1 MQKYLKSFY
10 MPVFSP
16 TFNPA
21 KTCFLSGFLVKKNYK
36 NMEWYHLLL
45 VVLIGLFAGFMNT
58 LAGGGSLLS
67 LPLLIFL
74 GLPANVAN
82 GTNRIAI
89 LLQNVVGVAS
99 FKQQKVL
106 DQKTGFYLGIPAF
119 IGAFI
124 GAQLASDIDEILL
137 KYIIAGIL
145 VMMFFLVILKP
156 NKWLKGD
163 DRAKEKPGVLKMII
177 FFFIGIYGGFIQAGV
192 GFFLL
197 AGLVLGAGFDLVK
210 ANALKVF
217 IVLIYTPIALVVF
230 MYNGHVDY
238 VVGLILAI
246 GNMAGAY
253 IGSRMAVKKGSA
265 FVQYVLL
272 FALGAMAAKLFGLF
286 DYLYNLVS

>member
-1 MQKYLKSFY
+1 
-10 MPVFSP
+10 
-16 TFNPA
+16 
-21 KTCFLSGFLVKKNYK
+21 
-36 NMEWYHLLL
+36 MEWYHLLL

>member
-1 MQKYLKSFY
+1 
-10 MPVFSP
+10 
-16 TFNPA
+16 
-21 KTCFLSGFLVKKNYK
+21 
-36 NMEWYHLLL
+36 MEWFHLVL
-45 VVLIGLFAGFMNT
+45 VVFIGLFAGFMNT

-106 DQKTGFYLGIPAF
+106 DQKIGFQLGLPAAA
-119 IGAFI
+119 GAFI
-124 GAQLASDIDEILL
+124 GALLAADINEKILE
-137 KYIIAGIL
+137 YIIAGIL
-145 VMMFFLVILKP
+145 IMMFFLVILKP

-177 FFFIGIYGGFIQAGV
+177 FFFIGMYGGFIQAGV

-217 IVLIYTPIALVVF
+217 VVLLYTPIALVVF
-230 MYNGHVDY
+230 MYNNQVDY
-238 VVGLILAI
+238 TVGLTLAV

-253 IGSRMAVKKGSA
+253 IASRLAVKKGA
-265 FVQYVLL
+265 KFVRYILL
-272 FALGAMAAKLFGLF
+272 FALVAMAAKLFGII
-286 DYLYNLVS
+286 DYLL

>member
-1 MQKYLKSFY
+1 
-10 MPVFSP
+10 
-16 TFNPA
+16 
-21 KTCFLSGFLVKKNYK
+21 
-36 NMEWYHLLL
+36 MEWYYLLL

-106 DQKTGFYLGIPAF
+106 DQKTGLILGLPAL

-124 GAQLASDIDEILL
+124 GAQLAADINEQLL
-137 KYIIAGIL
+137 EYIIAGVLI
-145 VMMFFLVILKP
+145 MMFFLVIFKP
-156 NKWLKGD
+156 DKWIKGD
-163 DRAKEKPGVLKMII
+163 DRTNEKPGILKMII
-177 FFFIGIYGGFIQAGV
+177 FFFIGVYGGFIQAGV

-217 IVLIYTPIALVVF
+217 IVLLYTPIALIVF
-230 MYNGHVDY
+230 MYNNQVDY
-238 VVGLILAI
+238 TIGLTLAV
-246 GNMAGAY
+246 GNMVGAY
-253 IGSRMAVKKGSA
+253 VASRLAVKKGA
-265 FVQYVLL
+265 KFVRYILL
-272 FALGAMAAKLFGLF
+272 FALVVMAAKLFGLLDF
-286 DYLYNLVS
+286 LV

>member
-1 MQKYLKSFY
+1 
-10 MPVFSP
+10 
-16 TFNPA
+16 
-21 KTCFLSGFLVKKNYK
+21 
-36 NMEWYHLLL
+36 MEWYHLLL
-45 VVLIGLFAGFMNT
+45 VVLIGLFAGFINT

-106 DQKTGFYLGIPAF
+106 DQKTGLYLGVPAF

-124 GAQLASDIDEILL
+124 GAQLASDIDERIFE
-137 KYIIAGIL
+137 YIIAGIL
-145 VMMFFLVILKP
+145 IMMFFLIIVKP

-163 DRAKEKPGVLKMII
+163 DKAKEKPCVLKMIV
-177 FFFIGIYGGFIQAGV
+177 FFFIGMYGGFIQAGV

-197 AGLVLGAGFDLVK
+197 AGLVLSAGFDLVK

-230 MYNGHVDY
+230 MYNGQVDY
-238 VVGLILAI
+238 LMGFTLAI
-246 GNMAGAY
+246 GNMLGAF
-253 IGSRMAVKKGSA
+253 IASRMAVEKGAA
-265 FVQYVLL
+265 FVRYILL
-272 FALGAMAAKLFGLF
+272 FALLAMAAKLFGLLDF
-286 DYLYNLVS
+286 LI

>member
-1 MQKYLKSFY
+1 
-10 MPVFSP
+10 
-16 TFNPA
+16 
-21 KTCFLSGFLVKKNYK
+21 
-36 NMEWYHLLL
+36 MEWYHLLL
-45 VVLIGLFAGFMNT
+45 VVLIGLFAGFINT

-89 LLQNVVGVAS
+89 LLQNIVGVTS

-106 DQKTGFYLGIPAF
+106 DQKTGLYLGIPAF

-124 GAQLASDIDEILL
+124 GAQLASDIDEKIFE
-137 KYIIAGIL
+137 YIIAGVLI
-145 VMMFFLVILKP
+145 MMFFLVIIKP

-163 DRAKEKPGVLKMII
+163 DRTNEKPGILKMVI

-230 MYNGHVDY
+230 MYNGQVDY
-238 VVGLILAI
+238 LVGFTLAV
-246 GNMAGAY
+246 GNMTGAF
-253 IGSRMAVKKGSA
+253 IASRMAVKKGA
-265 FVQYVLL
+265 TFVRYILL
-272 FALGAMAAKLFGLF
+272 FALVAMAAKLFGFF
-286 DYLYNLVS
+286 DFIG

>member
-1 MQKYLKSFY
+1 
-10 MPVFSP
+10 
-16 TFNPA
+16 
-21 KTCFLSGFLVKKNYK
+21 
-36 NMEWYHLLL
+36 MEWYNLLL
-45 VVLIGLFAGFMNT
+45 VVFIGVFAGFMNT

-106 DQKTGFYLGIPAF
+106 DQKTGFLLGLPAV

-124 GAQLASDIDEILL
+124 GAQLAVDLDEQLFE
-137 KYIIAGIL
+137 YIIAGIL
-145 VMMFFLVILKP
+145 IMMFFLVIFKP
-156 NKWLKGD
+156 DKWLTGD
-163 DRAKEKPGVLKMII
+163 DLTNEKPGTLKMAI

-197 AGLVLGAGFDLVK
+197 AGLVLGAGFNLVK

-217 IVLIYTPIALVVF
+217 IVLLYTPIALVVF
-230 MYNGHVDY
+230 MYNNQVDY
-238 VVGLILAI
+238 TAGLILAI
-246 GNMAGAY
+246 GNMTGAY
-253 IGSRMAVKKGSA
+253 IASRLAVKKGA
-265 FVQYVLL
+265 KFVRYILL
-272 FALGAMAAKLFGLF
+272 FALMAMAAKLFGVF
-286 DYLYNLVS
+286 DYLL